1 MQYNQSREEVLYANE
16 FKYFVLNLQSFLI
29 LEMWV
34 EITLRLM
41 NWIQR
46 ILLQWGIGLR
56 SMDEI

>member
-1 MQYNQSREEVLYANE
+1 MQYNQSREEILYANE

-46 ILLQWGIGLR
+46 ILLQWGIGSR